1 MLQTKLMVQ
10 VRKGMEIIF
19 SVTSFFWTE
28 GNTGDKQS
36 KLISNYCSFIFCDE
50 ERFKSWRYLK
60 SLDLGLGPKEFRK
73 STQSQEYFHFL

>member
-50 ERFKSWRYLK
+50 ERFKS
-60 SLDLGLGPKEFRK
+60 
-73 STQSQEYFHFL
+73 

>member
-19 SVTSFFWTE
+19 SVTSCFWTE
-28 GNTGDKQS
+28 ENPAEKQS

-50 ERFKSWRYLK
+50 ERLK
-60 SLDLGLGPKEFRK
+60 SRRYSESPDLGLGPKECRN
-73 STQSQEYFHFL
+73 STQRQKYFHFL